1 MLYFCKKK
9 IMISKP
15 YPRFSPEARMLD
27 LLNRNPSLLLL
38 LEHFGMDFTVGD
50 QTVELLCSSSGI
62 DQAAFIAVGNL
73 YNGYFPTREDLEGV
87 RDISSI
93 ILCLKNSHNYYKN
106 DKYPELKEYLLLLH
120 QKHQSHDI
128 VLLEKFFQDYFQE
141 VLDHLAYEEEVAFPY
156 FFSLVDNSNFPS
168 GNHYR
173 VSDYREHHS
182 DIETKLADLK
192 NLLLKHIKI
201 EGDYELRRRFLINL
215 YSLEADLEIHSLIEE
230 QILLP
235 LVEEI
240 EKGEIR
246 G

>member
-1 MLYFCKKK
+1 
-9 IMISKP
+9 MIPKP
-15 YPRFSPEARMLD
+15 YPRFSPDARMLD

-50 QTVELLCSSSGI
+50 QTVELLCSSSGV
-62 DQAAFIAVGNL
+62 DRAAFIAIGNL
-73 YNGYFPTREDLEGV
+73 YNGYFPAREDLDGI

-106 DKYPELKEYLLLLH
+106 DKYPELKEQLLLLH
-120 QKHQSHDI
+120 QRHQSNDI
-128 VLLEKFFQDYFQE
+128 VLLEQFFQDYFQE

-156 FFSLVDNSNFPS
+156 FHSMVNTADFPS
-168 GNHYR
+168 GSHYR
-173 VSDYREHHS
+173 VSDYREHHT

-201 EGDYELRRRFLINL
+201 EGDLELRRRFLINL

-240 EKGEIR
+240 EKGVSN